1 MIWLETSEWIDLHNH
16 ENTVDSTKTKLLTE
30 LICRSKVVI
39 AFQLGKEDTFRG
51 KPTVKKEDDL
61 PLNTLT
67 ICLFK
72 ATLIREKKKNIF
84 TISNSY
90 KRSRCPPTLE
100 RRHVNPTGSSAC
112 PYPSVVLT
120 LEICAM
126 TATESREMSRSPL
139 LSTWTNHNYRKVVRQ
154 TGFCFLL
161 TRTSLMYWC
170 NFDVD

>member
-1 MIWLETSEWIDLHNH
+1 MMTGNIGMNRSAQPWKHSGLN
-16 ENTVDSTKTKLLTE
+16 ENEVTN
-30 LICRSKVVI
+30 R
-39 AFQLGKEDTFRG
+39 A
-51 KPTVKKEDDL
+51 DL
-61 PLNTLT
+61 PFKSCHSVSARKGRHFQRKADSKKRKGLTNTLT
-67 ICLFK
+67 ICHFK
-72 ATLIREKKKNIF
+72 ATLIREKKKNTF

-90 KRSRCPPTLE
+90 KRSRCAPTLE
-100 RRHVNPTGSSAC
+100 RRHVNPTPSSAC